1 MNAYLI
7 RTESTNLYT
16 KGYLIV
22 DKEVFRTLE
31 PPWKNNQIDKSCVPR
46 GAYNCV
52 YLPRSASGKYKRVY
66 HIQGVENRSGI
77 LIHNG
82 NIVDHT
88 LGCVL
93 LGLKHGKI
101 GRKAAVLNSRSAMA
115 KLNRIMQQEPINL
128 EVY

>member
-7 RTESTNLYT
+7 RTESTNLHT
-16 KGYLIV
+16 KGFLV
-22 DKEVFRTLE
+22 VGNEVFRTLE
-31 PPWKNNQIDKSCVPR
+31 PPWKDNLKNLSCVPR
-46 GAYNCV
+46 GIYRGV

-66 HIQGVENRSGI
+66 HIRDVENRSGI

-115 KLNRIMQQEPINL
+115 RLNRITQQEPINL
-128 EVY
+128 EIY